1 MVQQV
6 EDPAL
11 SLLWLVSLPW
21 RRFNPCPRSFHMPQT
36 WPPQTLNTL
45 IHGISGSRTSTC
57 TAKKKK
63 YPAHFSTWA
72 GALIDQQD
80 GSVICSECACVWNLL
95 WENPYPSRAICQRR
109 KQACSPRSIPAS
121 SRNHLNS
128 PVPVPRDAFLAARDT
143 IPSSCPV
150 WPPSLSLILLL
161 QGLGPLGRACLSS
174 WAKGSLFQASP
185 V

>member
-1 MVQQV
+1 
-6 EDPAL
+6 
-11 SLLWLVSLPW
+11 
-21 RRFNPCPRSFHMPQT
+21 MPQT